1 MSTLDEEDRR
11 EYYRIEDTI
20 ALEIR
25 PLSAPEAAGQEVLQD
40 ASPLFNLLSELH
52 LSEFESQHLL
62 RQISERERSVAA
74 YLKVMNKRLD
84 LLSQVIALTVL
95 GEIGEP
101 QPVIISEGGIDFQF
115 PTPIAVGA
123 HLSVK
128 LVLMPQALGLLLRAR
143 VTHCDPKGGGYDVG
157 TEFERPT
164 DAQRQ
169 LLARYILQKQAQ
181 ERRLARELTES
192 GINKEEP

>member
-11 EYYRIEDTI
+11 EYYRIEDMI

-25 PLSAPEAAGQEVLQD
+25 PLSAPEAAGEEVLQD

-62 RQISERERSVAA
+62 RQISERDRAIAA
-74 YLKVMNKRLD
+74 FLKSQNKRID
-84 LLSQVIALTVL
+84 LLSQVVALTVL
-95 GEIGEP
+95 GHIGEP
-101 QPVIISEGGIDFQF
+101 QPVIISEGGIDFQY
-115 PTPIAVGA
+115 PTPIATGA
-123 HLSVK
+123 HMSVK

-143 VTHCDPKGGGYDVG
+143 VSHCDPKGDGYDVG

-181 ERRLARELTES
+181 ERRLAREQNDS
-192 GINKEEP
+192 GI

>member
-11 EYYRIEDTI
+11 EYYRIEDMI

-62 RQISERERSVAA
+62 RQISERDRAISAF
-74 YLKVMNKRLD
+74 LKSQNKRID
-84 LLSQVIALTVL
+84 LLSQVVALTVL
-95 GEIGEP
+95 GHIGEP
-101 QPVIISEGGIDFQF
+101 QPVILSEGGIDFQH
-115 PTPIAVGA
+115 PTPIATGA

-143 VTHCDPKGGGYDVG
+143 VTHCDRKGDGYDVG
-157 TEFERPT
+157 TEFEHLT
-164 DAQRQ
+164 EAQRQ

-181 ERRLARELTES
+181 ERRLAREQNES
-192 GINKEEP
+192 GI

>member
-25 PLSAPEAAGQEVLQD
+25 PLSAVEAAGQEVLQD

-62 RQISERERSVAA
+62 RQISERDRNLAA
-74 YLKVMNKRLD
+74 FLKSQNKRID

-95 GEIGEP
+95 GHIGEP
-101 QPVIISEGGIDFQF
+101 QPVIISEGGIDFQY
-115 PTPIAVGA
+115 PTPIATGA

-143 VTHCDPKGGGYDVG
+143 VTHCDPKGDGYDVG

-181 ERRLARELTES
+181 ERRLARDQEF
-192 GINKEEP
+192 GI

>member
-25 PLSAPEAAGQEVLQD
+25 PLSATEATGQEVLQD
-40 ASPLFNLLSELH
+40 ASPLFNLLSELR

-62 RQISERERSVAA
+62 RQISERDRNLAA
-74 YLKVMNKRLD
+74 FLKSQNKRID
-84 LLSQVIALTVL
+84 LLSQVIAITVL
-95 GEIGEP
+95 GQIGEP
-101 QPVIISEGGIDFQF
+101 QPVIISEGGIDFQH
-115 PTPIAVGA
+115 PSPIAAGA
-123 HLSVK
+123 RLSVK

-143 VTHCDPKGGGYDVG
+143 VTHCDRKGDGYDVG
-157 TEFERPT
+157 TEFEHLT

-169 LLARYILQKQAQ
+169 LLARHILQKQAQ
-181 ERRLARELTES
+181 ERRLARDQLES
-192 GINKEEP
+192 GN

>member
-11 EYYRIEDTI
+11 EYYRIEDMI

-25 PLSAPEAAGQEVLQD
+25 PLSAAEAAGQEVLQD

-62 RQISERERSVAA
+62 RQISERDRNLAA
-74 YLKVMNKRLD
+74 FLKSQNKRID
-84 LLSQVIALTVL
+84 LLSQVVALTVL
-95 GEIGEP
+95 GHIGEP
-101 QPVIISEGGIDFQF
+101 QPVVISEGGIDFQH
-115 PTPIAVGA
+115 PTPIAAGA
-123 HLSVK
+123 HLSIK

-143 VTHCDPKGGGYDVG
+143 VTHCERKGEGYDVG
-157 TEFERPT
+157 TEFEHLT

-181 ERRLARELTES
+181 ERRLAREQNES
-192 GINKEEP
+192 GI

>member
-62 RQISERERSVAA
+62 RQLSDKDRTLAA
-74 YLKVMNKRLD
+74 FLKAQNKRID
-84 LLSQVIALTVL
+84 LLSAVVAQTLL
-95 GEIGEP
+95 GQIGEAR
-101 QPVIISEGGIDFQF
+101 PVVLSEGGVEVRQAQAI
-115 PTPIAVGA
+115 TAGSRV
-123 HLSVK
+123 SVK
-128 LVLMPQALGLLLRAR
+128 MVLMPQALGLLLRAK
-143 VTHCDPKGGGYDVG
+143 VTHCDSKADGLFEIG
-157 TEFERPT
+157 TEFVDMT

-181 ERRLARELTES
+181 QRRQALEQNDPSAS
-192 GINKEEP
+192 

>member
-25 PLSAPEAAGQEVLQD
+25 PLTATEAAGQEVLQD

-62 RQISERERSVAA
+62 RQISERDRTIAA
-74 YLKVMNKRLD
+74 FLKSQNKRID
-84 LLSQVIALTVL
+84 LLSQVIAITVL
-95 GEIGEP
+95 GQIGEP
-101 QPVIISEGGIDFQF
+101 QPVIISEGGIDFQH
-115 PTPIAVGA
+115 PSPIAAGA

-143 VTHCDPKGGGYDVG
+143 VTHCDRKGDGYDVG
-157 TEFERPT
+157 TEFEHLT

-169 LLARYILQKQAQ
+169 LLARHILQKQAQ
-181 ERRLARELTES
+181 ERRLAREKLES
-192 GINKEEP
+192 GN